1 MKFQGLLNHGYHTRA
16 HGTNKNCIDILKL
29 RVSNFEHFIFG
40 CVSRITH
47 LLYMIYIS
55 YNILQPKRRSLV
67 NIVHKAYAYYIINF
81 TIMVRYT
88 SLCQT
93 IYLSGKNVQTNNGFT
108 IENTLISGTVLVA

>member
-1 MKFQGLLNHGYHTRA
+1 MRV
-16 HGTNKNCIDILKL
+16 KNNTPIIYDIYP
-29 RVSNFEHFIFG
+29 
-40 CVSRITH
+40 T
-47 LLYMIYIS
+47 IS
-55 YNILQPKRRSLV
+55 TYLQPKRRSLV